1 MPGPVPKPAG
11 ERRNRNAKIR
21 GEWIEIREPTKG
33 APPLPKRGNGRGQWS
48 ARTRKAWKAW
58 WKDPASTQ
66 WGPGDIDLVEHL
78 ADVYEEW
85 IRSGRAAHAGETRQL
100 RDQLG
105 LSPKGKQDRR
115 WKVAGEAEVV
125 DIPTRGSAAER
136 MEKLRRAA
144 STG

>member
-1 MPGPVPKPAG
+1 MPGPVPKQAAN
-11 ERRNRNAKIR
+11 RRNRNPKVR
-21 GEWIEIREPTKG
+21 GEWIEIREPTSK
-33 APPLPKRGNGRGQWS
+33 PPALPKRGTGRGQWS

-58 WKDPASTQ
+58 WKDAAVTQ
-66 WGPGDIDLVEHL
+66 WGPADIDLVEHL

-85 IRSGRAAHAGETRQL
+85 IRSGRAAHAAEARQL

-115 WKVAGEAEVV
+115 WKVAGSADVV
-125 DIPTRGSAAER
+125 EMPSRGSAAER

-144 STG
+144 SSG